1 MNWNDERSVNDIGT
15 WMSAGGS
22 FAAALSQIQYG
33 LEAQK
38 AAKFQ
43 ADQMRIN
50 AGQAQAGA
58 QRDAWSI
65 QREAE
70 YTASRALA
78 VAAASGGGASDPTVV
93 NLMARNADEMAYRR
107 QLALYEGDEAAR
119 GMRMGAAA
127 KEYSGANARRAANEA
142 AVGSVYGA
150 GSSLLKGYAKDLSLR
165 ERFGKRSPRSYGDD
179 GDF

>member
-1 MNWNDERSVNDIGT
+1 MNWNDEVQINDIGT

-22 FAAALSQIQYG
+22 VAAALSHIQYG

-38 AAKFQ
+38 AARFQ
-43 ADQMRIN
+43 AEQMRIN

-58 QRDAWSI
+58 QREASMVE
-65 QREAE
+65 REAE

-93 NLMARNADEMAYRR
+93 NLMARNADQMAYRR

-127 KEYSGANARRAANEA
+127 KEYSGASARRASNEA
-142 AVGSVYGA
+142 AVSSVYGA
-150 GSSLLKGYAKDLSLR
+150 GSSLLKGYARDLSLR
-165 ERFGKRSPRSYGDD
+165 KRFGGNAPRGYGD
-179 GDF
+179 GDY